1 MALATLSIDIVA
13 QLSKMQEGM
22 DKAGRIAER
31 NAAQIEGSFA
41 KLRGTAAAIGS
52 ALAGAFAGVS
62 VVAFVKANV
71 DALDALNDLKD
82 ATGSSIENLSAL
94 EDIARRNGGTL
105 DDVSGILVKFNGAL
119 KEADGKNGVSM
130 ALKAI
135 GLDAAELKRMD
146 PAEALQK
153 TAIALAGFADDSDK
167 ARIVQELFA
176 RSIREAAPYLKD
188 LAESGKLNAAT
199 TAKAAE
205 EAEKFN
211 KQLFAFQ
218 TNVSNAS
225 RSLIADLLPAINTFI
240 ERSKVGR
247 EAADSF

>member
-82 ATGSSIENLSAL
+82 ATGASIENLSAL
-94 EDIARRNGGTL
+94 
-105 DDVSGILVKFNGAL
+105 
-119 KEADGKNGVSM
+119 
-130 ALKAI
+130 
-135 GLDAAELKRMD
+135 
-146 PAEALQK
+146 
-153 TAIALAGFADDSDK
+153 
-167 ARIVQELFA
+167 
-176 RSIREAAPYLKD
+176 
-188 LAESGKLNAAT
+188 
-199 TAKAAE
+199 
-205 EAEKFN
+205 
-211 KQLFAFQ
+211 
-218 TNVSNAS
+218 
-225 RSLIADLLPAINTFI
+225 
-240 ERSKVGR
+240 
-247 EAADSF
+247 